1 MKVDRARILD
11 EALTLLNEVG
21 VDGLTTRT
29 LAARLG
35 VQQPALYWHFRN
47 KRALLDAMNEEILA
61 RRPQRALPASSA
73 DWRAFLEAN
82 AGDFRDALTA
92 WRDGGRV
99 HAGTEAGP
107 HDLDRIEA
115 QLRFLTGAGFTPTFA
130 MDLVIAIS
138 RYTVGCVVEE
148 QAEGGDEASRQA
160 LEESARAYPLTGIA
174 LRHYRTSSHKAAFE
188 RGLRMLLDGAEAALE
203 GMGRDEPA
211 RP

>member
-11 EALTLLNEVG
+11 EALSLLNEVG
-21 VDGLTTRT
+21 VDGLTTRM

-115 QLRFLTGAGFTPTFA
+115 QLRFLTGVGFTPTIA

-160 LEESARAYPLTGIA
+160 LEESARDYPLTDIA

-203 GMGRDEPA
+203 GMRRGDPL

>member
-21 VDGLTTRT
+21 VDGLTTRM

-73 DWRAFLEAN
+73 DWRAFLEED

-148 QAEGGDEASRQA
+148 QAEGADEAARQA
-160 LEESARAYPLTGIA
+160 LEESARDYPLTDIA

-203 GMGRDEPA
+203 GMRSDRSP
-211 RP
+211 